1 MQDPSLVVVPYRYK
15 SAKLYSEIP
24 ITGVGDFTVGRLLN
38 TATRVNSNGNIE
50 VVNANIPRLDY
61 YTSGGTAG
69 CPALLVEPSAAN
81 NCFQSQGLSTSPWI
95 AGGVTVTGTTQT
107 NSPDGTQ
114 NAFDI
119 TIANTG
125 FSALRQFIACAN
137 NTTYTV
143 SCFYK
148 NKTLVTGETFE
159 MRYTNENLVPNN
171 LNAIATIDLAA
182 GTATYLL
189 AGTSGTGFSG
199 TATGR
204 IENYGNGW
212 YRVSMTFTVGSAGA
226 NVNGIFRPIAGVS
239 ISRNFYAWGAQLETG
254 SVATSYIPTTTG
266 SVTRNADVI
275 SLTGVSGLIGQSE
288 GTLYAE
294 VVLSRVNPNQ
304 VISLGTPGA
313 SNDRIMIFFDSS
325 TGISALIRV
334 GASNVDYNVTIPAIP
349 ATGGVYKIALAYKA
363 NDYCFAVNGVAYPS
377 TASRGVPA
385 NMSAVYLG
393 ASVFST
399 GQLNDRIRAAALY
412 NSRLDDADLM
422 VLTSPTYYRNVRDMI
437 WDTFVARTSTF
448 SELPG
453 CLQTRH
459 NELITL

>member
-1 MQDPSLVVVPYRYK
+1 MQNPSLVVVPYRYK
-15 SAKLYSEIP
+15 ATKLYSEIP

-61 YTSGGTAG
+61 YTTGGVAG
-69 CPALLVEPSAAN
+69 CPALLVEPSADNVAR
-81 NCFQSQGLSTSPWI
+81 QSAGLDVSGTWQRTNIS
-95 AGGVTVTGTTQT
+95 VTTGIISLDGNATAFEIVESSDVTAQT
-107 NSPDGTQ
+107 HELAQ
-114 NAFDI
+114 
-119 TIANTG
+119 TG
-125 FSALRQFIACAN
+125 FS
-137 NTTYTV
+137 V
-143 SCFYK
+143 
-148 NKTLVTGETFE
+148 V
-159 MRYTNENLVPNN
+159 
-171 LNAIATIDLAA
+171 
-182 GTATYLL
+182 
-189 AGTSGTGFSG
+189 SG
-199 TATGR
+199 TAYTFSLFIKAGTNNR
-204 IENYGNGW
+204 NLRLAVGGANFVGNPVAIFNPVSGTIVASGDCVASIENYGNGW
-212 YRVSMTFTVGSAGA
+212 FRCRITATADLNGSSFLGIYTASGTSVSYIGNGSGS
-226 NVNGIFRPIAGVS
+226 VQV
-239 ISRNFYAWGAQLETG
+239 WGAQAETG

-412 NSRLDDADLM
+412 TSRLDDADLM
-422 VLTSPTYYRNVRDMI
+422 VLTSPTYYSNVRDMI